1 MTTFHPIPVQ
11 ELRPQMQAWTAA
23 QYHTA
28 RTTLLQRAAQ
38 HPAILPQ
45 VETYVRS
52 LDSVWQ
58 EVQKSRTAQI
68 SRPVDNSAILA
79 IGTVG
84 VVILAGFVL
93 SPWALVIPAA
103 IGLAVRLG
111 RSGAFHS
118 HGVGDVEAYWHGY
131 NAGMKKEVKVAEPQ
145 PRRVTEQTQRIIEF

>member
-11 ELRPQMQAWTAA
+11 ELRQEMQAWTVA

-28 RTTLLQRAAQ
+28 RTALLQRAAQ
-38 HPAILPQ
+38 HPVILPQ
-45 VETYVRS
+45 VEAYVRS
-52 LDSVWQ
+52 LDSAWQ

-68 SRPVDNSAILA
+68 SRPADNSAILA
-79 IGTVG
+79 AGTVG
-84 VVILAGFVL
+84 VVILAGFML

-131 NAGMKKEVKVAEPQ
+131 NAGMKREVKTPEAQ
-145 PRRVTEQTQRIIEF
+145 PRRVTTQTQTIAEF